1 MISRMELE
9 SARPGVGTRES
20 FAGLLVELASQSSLL
35 VREEVMLARRELRED
50 FEQVRSALLK
60 VALGIAGAVL
70 AALSLLAAAI
80 LALSQYWQPWQ
91 AALAVGLG
99 LAVVAGAIIFN
110 GLARMKQ
117 ASPMP
122 EQTMETIEEAKEWL
136 EEIT

>member
-1 MISRMELE
+1 MISGMQLE
-9 SARPGVGTRES
+9 SVQTEVGTSES

-91 AALAVGLG
+91 AALVVGLG
-99 LAVVAGAIIFN
+99 LAIVAGAIIFT
-110 GLARMKQ
+110 GLAHMKQ
-117 ASPMP
+117 ARMMP
-122 EQTMETIEEAKEWL
+122 EQTMETIKETKEWL

>member
-1 MISRMELE
+1 MISRMGFE
-9 SARPGVGTRES
+9 SVNTEAGTRES

-50 FEQVRSALLK
+50 FEHVRSAYLK

-70 AALSLLAAAI
+70 AALSLLTAAI

-99 LAVVAGAIIFN
+99 LAVVAGAIIVT
-110 GLARMKQ
+110 GLAQTKQ
-117 ASPMP
+117 ARMRP
-122 EQTMETIEEAKEWL
+122 EQTIETIEETKQWL